1 MTTTINR
8 EQDNLNEADKFTAD
22 FDKATII
29 RQKTAE
35 ILETIAAILHKAE
48 SEGENTSGKLGL
60 QQEIIDLGSVSENL
74 RQGLFRLLVL
84 GDMKRG
90 KSTFLNAILGE
101 KILPTGVNPCT
112 AVLTIVRY
120 GENKQVTI
128 YFTEESGKSPE
139 SMDFNTFKE
148 RYTIPPDE
156 AKKLQ
161 EEGIDAFPDVE
172 QAIIEHPQDILK
184 KGVELIDSPGLNDT
198 EARNNLSLGYINNC
212 QAILF
217 VLSATQAVTQNER
230 RYLEN
235 NIKDRG
241 LTTFFL
247 INRWDMIAQQLED
260 EDELPQAERDI
271 RQVFQTNLMPYC
283 EVDGKNIYDKRVFEL
298 SSLAAFKARK
308 KKPTGSLSGT
318 GFDKF
323 FDTLSYFL
331 THERIL
337 AEMLNVKGLA
347 RQVYQKVHET
357 IGIRIPLLDLGIE
370 ELKQKI
376 LQVEPEFEQL
386 VEIRDEFQKEIRT
399 KSEKY
404 SFELADDFCDYLS
417 NLDSSFE
424 TDFEP
429 YQPDLKVFEL
439 LRGQKREEFK
449 NNLEQAFNRYSN
461 DKMAEW
467 TKRAELQLKEAFF
480 QLAQSAEKYGDAYSQ
495 VTDQISSK
503 LSEQTID
510 SVEVDS
516 DDKSPGWTRWAGAAA
531 GIMMGNPAGAALVGF
546 GALNWKSL
554 IGQFLVAVG
563 ANVLLLYGA
572 GSFLGPIGIGLV
584 SAVAGGVQL
593 RQAKK
598 KLVKLAREEMK
609 KKLPGIAK
617 AEKMKVYNSIM
628 EIFKNFEDGVI
639 KRINSDILSRKT
651 ELDDLLAQKSSKE
664 IDKTAEV
671 ARLHHLDSQILAQWN
686 TVDAT
691 CDRLLVDTKV

>member
-1 MTTTINR
+1 MTTTINC
-8 EQDNLNEADKFTAD
+8 EQANLNEADKFTAD

-29 RQKTAE
+29 RQETAE
-35 ILETIAAILHKAE
+35 ILETTAAILSSAE
-48 SEGENTSGKLGL
+48 SEGENASGKLGL
-60 QQEIIDLGSVSENL
+60 QQEILDLGSVGENL

-139 SMDFNTFKE
+139 SMDFDTFKE

-161 EEGIDAFPDVE
+161 EEGIEAFPDVE

-260 EDELPQAERDI
+260 EDELPQAEKDI

-283 EVDGKNIYDKRVFEL
+283 EIDGKNIYDKRVFEL

-337 AEMLNVKGLA
+337 AEMLSVKGFA
-347 RQVYQKVHET
+347 RQVYQKVH
-357 IGIRIPLLDLGIE
+357 
-370 ELKQKI
+370 
-376 LQVEPEFEQL
+376 
-386 VEIRDEFQKEIRT
+386 
-399 KSEKY
+399 
-404 SFELADDFCDYLS
+404 
-417 NLDSSFE
+417 
-424 TDFEP
+424 
-429 YQPDLKVFEL
+429 
-439 LRGQKREEFK
+439 
-449 NNLEQAFNRYSN
+449 
-461 DKMAEW
+461 
-467 TKRAELQLKEAFF
+467 
-480 QLAQSAEKYGDAYSQ
+480 
-495 VTDQISSK
+495 
-503 LSEQTID
+503 
-510 SVEVDS
+510 
-516 DDKSPGWTRWAGAAA
+516 
-531 GIMMGNPAGAALVGF
+531 
-546 GALNWKSL
+546 
-554 IGQFLVAVG
+554 
-563 ANVLLLYGA
+563 
-572 GSFLGPIGIGLV
+572 
-584 SAVAGGVQL
+584 
-593 RQAKK
+593 
-598 KLVKLAREEMK
+598 
-609 KKLPGIAK
+609 
-617 AEKMKVYNSIM
+617 
-628 EIFKNFEDGVI
+628 
-639 KRINSDILSRKT
+639 
-651 ELDDLLAQKSSKE
+651 
-664 IDKTAEV
+664 
-671 ARLHHLDSQILAQWN
+671 
-686 TVDAT
+686 
-691 CDRLLVDTKV
+691 

>member
-1 MTTTINR
+1 MTTTINP
-8 EQDNLNEADKFTAD
+8 QQFNLNEADKFTAD
-22 FDKATII
+22 FDKATVI
-29 RQKTAE
+29 RQESAE
-35 ILETIAAILHKAE
+35 ILETIATILSDAEAKGEKAC
-48 SEGENTSGKLGL
+48 GKLEL
-60 QQEIIDLGSVSENL
+60 QQEILDLDSVSENL

-90 KSTFLNAILGE
+90 KSTFINAILGE

-128 YFTEESGKSPE
+128 HFTEESGKPPE
-139 SMDFNTFKE
+139 SMDFDTFKE

-161 EEGIDAFPDVE
+161 EEGIEAFPDVE
-172 QAIIEHPQDILK
+172 KAIIEHPQEILK

-198 EARNNLSLGYINNC
+198 EARNKLSLGYINNC

-247 INRWDMIAQQLED
+247 INRWDMIAQQLEY

-283 EVDGKNIYDKRVFEL
+283 EVDGKNIYNKRVFEL

-308 KKPTGSLSGT
+308 KNPTGSLSGT

-337 AEMLNVKGLA
+337 AEMVNVKGLT
-347 RQVYQKVHET
+347 RQVYQKVHEG
-357 IGIRIPLLDLGIE
+357 IGVHLSVLDLGIE

-376 LQVEPEFEQL
+376 LQVEPQFNQL
-386 VEIRDEFQKEIRT
+386 VEIRDDFKKEIRNQ
-399 KSEKY
+399 SEKY
-404 SFELADDFCDYLS
+404 SVELADDFCDFLS
-417 NLDSSFE
+417 NLDRSFE
-424 TDFEP
+424 ADFEP

-439 LRGQKREEFK
+439 LRGQKRDEFK
-449 NNLEQAFNRYSN
+449 RNLEQAFNRYSN

-467 TKRAELQLKEAFF
+467 SKRAELKLKEAFF
-480 QLAQSAEKYGDAYSQ
+480 QLAQSAEQYGGAYSQ
-495 VTDQISSK
+495 VTDQISAK
-503 LSEQTID
+503 LSQQTID
-510 SVEVDS
+510 TVAVDTGE
-516 DDKSPGWTRWAGAAA
+516 KSPGWTRWAGAAA
-531 GIMMGNPAGAALVGF
+531 GIFLGNPAGAALVGF
-546 GALNWKSL
+546 GALDWKSL
-554 IGQFLVAVG
+554 VGQFLVTAG
-563 ANVLLLYGA
+563 TNALLIYGA
-572 GSFLGPIGIGLV
+572 GSLLGPIGIGLV
-584 SAVAGGVQL
+584 GAVAGGVQL

-609 KKLPGIAK
+609 KELPKIAK
-617 AEKMKVYNSIM
+617 TEKMNVYNSIM

-639 KRINSDILSRKT
+639 DRINADIVSRKE
-651 ELDDLLAQKSSKE
+651 ELEGLLAQKSSQE

-671 ARLHHLDSQILAQWN
+671 ARLNTLDSEILAQWN
-686 TVDAT
+686 TVEAT
-691 CDRLLVDTKV
+691 CDRLLADG